1 MNVKIKDIPLIDRPR
16 ERLKTFGASS
26 LSNEELLAIILKTGT
41 KDASA
46 KMLASKLLSEVGD
59 IKNLVKLNF
68 TEITKFKGIGEA
80 KACELLSIIE
90 LSKRI
95 NNEITTI
102 QNVKITST
110 IKVYK
115 YYKDKLKNKL
125 QEHFYCLY
133 LDSSKRVIE
142 DKLLFK
148 GTLNQSIV
156 HPREIFKEAYLL
168 SASSIICVHNHPS
181 GNIMPSNEDV
191 LLTDKLVDIG
201 NLLGIKVIDH
211 VIVGNDNYYSF
222 YENNLIG
229 GKKL

>member
-16 ERLKTFGASS
+16 ERLKNFGASS
-26 LSNEELLAIILKTGT
+26 LSNEELLSIILKTGT

-46 KMLASKLLSEVGD
+46 KVLASKLLSEIGG

-80 KACELLSIIE
+80 KACELLSVIE

-110 IKVYK
+110 ILVYK

-125 QEHFYCLY
+125 QEYFYCLY
-133 LDSSKRVIE
+133 FRAHGV
-142 DKLLFK
+142 
-148 GTLNQSIV
+148 
-156 HPREIFKEAYLL
+156 
-168 SASSIICVHNHPS
+168 
-181 GNIMPSNEDV
+181 
-191 LLTDKLVDIG
+191 
-201 NLLGIKVIDH
+201 
-211 VIVGNDNYYSF
+211 
-222 YENNLIG
+222 
-229 GKKL
+229 